1 MTPLPPIFRPVLYT
15 ISPED
20 FYNRLTVKRTASRDY
35 YPSGCCAVA
44 ETRQNRTSS
53 GWTSDKPEVLAELR
67 DFAMNEK
74 ETTAQE
80 QLTRPIGQEISKNN
94 LRAYISK
101 VYTKNKCT

>member
-1 MTPLPPIFRPVLYT
+1 MQLLRQGKIAQV
-15 ISPED
+15 
-20 FYNRLTVKRTASRDY
+20 
-35 YPSGCCAVA
+35 VA
-44 ETRQNRTSS
+44 GLR
-53 GWTSDKPEVLAELR
+53 DKPEVLAELR

-80 QLTRPIGQEISKNN
+80 QLTRPIGQEISENN